1 MEKIEIILNKV
12 KHGVIP
18 STLPSVEQHQ
28 AIDILEARINLMLAQ
43 HEVIGSDVKATLS
56 IIVTSAIG
64 QQHVIGSVPV
74 PRAFVS
80 TPEDVFV
87 AGAYRAACTS
97 IGIFYNDLPNREKF
111 NKAVIAKL
119 KPLIKKLT
127 EASQ

>member
-43 HEVIGSDVKATLS
+43 HEVIGSDIKAALS

-64 QQHVIGSVPV
+64 QQHVLDSIPV
-74 PRAFVS
+74 PRS
-80 TPEDVFV
+80 LLKDDVFTV
-87 AGAYRAACTS
+87 GARKEACAS

-111 NKAVIAKL
+111 NKSVIAKL
-119 KPLIKKLT
+119 KPLIKRLT
-127 EASQ
+127 EAGQ